1 MDARSMKSV
10 VKLDNYYCPEDLNEA
25 IAQFVEYYN
34 NFRYHESLDKVTPA
48 DVYMGRQEAILK
60 RRSEINL
67 RTITKRRK
75 EYIAQK
81 LTG

>member
-1 MDARSMKSV
+1 
-10 VKLDNYYCPEDLNEA
+10 
-25 IAQFVEYYN
+25 
-34 NFRYHESLDKVTPA
+34 
-48 DVYMGRQEAILK
+48 MGRQEAILK

-67 RTITKRRK
+67 RTITQRRK